1 MNRILACLVAL
12 PLVAVSLGL
21 GAAPAHADDTTC
33 HGTIG
38 AVSLDGNVIVPEG
51 ALCRLIGTRVDG
63 NVQVKS
69 GAVLKAKG
77 VRVGGSVQAEN
88 HERVVVKA
96 LNGGRSHVDGSI
108 QLKQG
113 DGGRIART
121 DVGSDIQL
129 FTNVGLFV
137 VESNHVDGNLQCKSN
152 NPKPTGSNNV
162 VQGNKE
168 DQCRD
173 L

>member
-1 MNRILACLVAL
+1 MKRALAAL
-12 PLVAVSLGL
+12 ATLPIVGASLLL
-21 GAAPAHADDTTC
+21 GAAPAQADDTTC
-33 HGTIG
+33 NGTIG

-51 ALCRLIGTRVDG
+51 AICKLVGTRVDG
-63 NVQVKS
+63 NVHVES
-69 GAVLKAKG
+69 GATLKAKG
-77 VRVGGSVQAEN
+77 VHIGGNVQAEH

-96 LNGGRSHVDGSI
+96 LTGGRSHVDGSI

-113 DGGRIART
+113 GGGKVAKT

-129 FTNVGLFV
+129 FTNSGLFV
-137 VESNHVDGNLQCKSN
+137 VKNNHVEGNLQCKSN
-152 NPKPTGSNNV
+152 NPKPTGGNNV